1 MTWRDGKQSRR
12 QVLRG
17 LGAGTVVLA
26 AAGARSVAA
35 AAAARC
41 YIDSVRGDDA
51 RDGATPETALRSLA
65 AAAKLDPPPRW
76 IGLARGSRFEGVLKL
91 STGTEVEAY
100 GEGPAPIIDAAAP
113 LAADRWENLGDA
125 LWAYGARLSQVQ
137 GLLIDDRRVVGKKE
151 LAEADAPGSWAWKT
165 GKLVL
170 RSTANPAEAFGRIL
184 AINQSCV
191 QIVGADRCRIRGVAA
206 LHGVHGFLGQRASG
220 VSLAECTAR
229 NCARNGFY
237 LADDVSGWTLTG
249 CVSEDNG
256 GAGFA
261 FNYGAANSTVRDSQ
275 GNRNAID
282 GCQFS
287 EGSGTG
293 HALIGCVFNENAV
306 AGVNCKEKK
315 QKVTRCRMEAN
326 GEAGV
331 IAQINTDVLEMT
343 DCVLAGNNRADNG
356 TMNLALEDHA
366 KVIST
371 RNIYIG
377 SEGKTKPTVNVRL
390 IGRTSF
396 ESVADCFIDRDPRQQ
411 TIATIRVHTAEPAA
425 LSLVHASIYNSV
437 TRVGRVIDC
446 RGATN
451 LNLSVFNTAVAGAS
465 ACLAYDAA
473 AKVSSGHN
481 CYHNANGGQIVE
493 VSGATSRKVVA
504 ENLRGFAADMGVES
518 GSIAADPRFVDPA
531 ALDLSLAADSPARG
545 AGLAANAMADTL
557 GQPFGARPNIG
568 AVAATG
574 DLRMRLAR

>member
-1 MTWRDGKQSRR
+1 MVRKDGRQSRR

-26 AAGARSVAA
+26 AGGARAVAGAAG
-35 AAAARC
+35 ARC

-76 IGLARGSRFEGVLKL
+76 IGLARGARFEGVLRL
-91 STGTEVEAY
+91 ASGTELEAY
-100 GEGPAPIIDAAAP
+100 GQGAAPVIDAGSP
-113 LAADRWENLGDA
+113 LGAQHWENLGGA
-125 LWAYGARLSQVQ
+125 LWAYGASLRQVQ
-137 GLLIDDRRVVGKKE
+137 GMVIDGRFVAAKKE
-151 LAEADAPGSWAWKT
+151 LANEDPPGSWIWKA
-165 GKLVL
+165 GRLLL
-170 RSTANPAEAFGRIL
+170 RSAQNPAEAFGRIL

-191 QIVGADRCRIRGVAA
+191 QIIDAGRCLVRGIAA
-206 LHGVHGFLGQRASG
+206 VNGVHGFLGQRSAG
-220 VSLAECTAR
+220 VSLADCTAR

-261 FNYGAANSTVRDSQ
+261 FNYGAANSTVRDSA

-287 EGSGTG
+287 EGCGTG

-315 QKVTRCRMEAN
+315 QKVTRCRMERN

-331 IAQINTDVLEMT
+331 IAQINTDLLEMS

-366 KVIST
+366 KVVSM

-377 SEGKTKPTVNVRL
+377 TEGKTKPTVNVRL

-411 TIATIRVHTAEPAA
+411 VVATIRVATAEPAT
-425 LSLVHASIYNSV
+425 LSIVHGSIYNSV
-437 TRVGRVIDC
+437 TRVGRVVDC
-446 RGATN
+446 RGAAN
-451 LNLSVFNTAVAGAS
+451 LKLTVFNTAVAGAS
-465 ACLAYDAA
+465 ACLAYDAG

-481 CYHNANGGQIVE
+481 CYHNAAGGQIIE
-493 VSGATSRKVVA
+493 VSGAKTRKVVP
-504 ENLRGFAADMGVES
+504 ENLSGFAADMGVES

-545 AGLAANAMADTL
+545 AGLAANAMADAL

-568 AVAATG
+568 AVAAHG
-574 DLRMRLAR
+574 DLRARLAR